1 MNVDEI
7 QNELNKYGKLIIGI
21 TIDRGDGDEYFEIIN
36 VKYNAVNNVWLE
48 LEGEDYID
56 AQWLSNCDEIKF
68 HLNGQAIIKENPKYI
83 VELREDDIR
92 SIVKTLMATYDR
104 LIETSNTNSKSV
116 VANVEDLPDKI
127 NTLKYRL
134 VQVVNNADNLD

>member
-7 QNELNKYGKLIIGI
+7 QNELNKYGKLITGI

-56 AQWLSNCDEIKF
+56 AQWLEGCYDIRF
-68 HLNGQAIIKENPKYI
+68 HLKGEVGVKSDPKY
-83 VELREDDIR
+83 VFEMRESDIR
-92 SIVKTLMATYDR
+92 NIVKTLMATYDR
-104 LIETSNTNSKSV
+104 LIETSDTNSKSII
-116 VANVEDLPDKI
+116 ADVEDLPDKI

-134 VQVVNNADNLD
+134 VQVVNNTDNLD